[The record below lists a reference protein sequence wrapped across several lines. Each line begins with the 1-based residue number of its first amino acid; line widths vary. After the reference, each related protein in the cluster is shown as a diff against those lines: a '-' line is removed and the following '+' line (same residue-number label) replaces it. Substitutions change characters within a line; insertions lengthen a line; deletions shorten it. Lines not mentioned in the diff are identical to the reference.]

1 MESSTARTET
11 AKTDPRSDSHASS
24 ETEARPAVEYARQAL
39 DKPRLRA
46 AESPFEVLDEI
57 LDEIRAMRRERNF
70 SEFSIAQLAGA
81 VAQAFAI
88 CAVCFGLYWAING
101 DANSSTLALLTAI
114 VFQIMALTGF
124 MISKRR

>member
-1 MESSTARTET
+1 
-11 AKTDPRSDSHASS
+11 
-24 ETEARPAVEYARQAL
+24 
-39 DKPRLRA
+39 
-46 AESPFEVLDEI
+46 